1 MFIGVVKDT
10 GIVEQTEPE
19 LIIKVNSH
27 SSVEIEI
34 ESHLAVNG
42 RVLKVS
48 SKDDNNQVSRLK
60 FSTSNLNQS
69 KSYRSSEKV
78 NLERAVCLGEE
89 IPGVFFYGIPTGL
102 VELVS
107 QELLADGNCLMK
119 VSFEDDLV
127 NYLSIMDVVCL
138 DGILV
143 QIIDIDNYLL
153 SFNVYPNT
161 LKITNLGEKKLG
173 NKLSIELDPLTIKV
187 AKIFQKQQKFNFK

>member
-1 MFIGVVKDT
+1 
-10 GIVEQTEPE
+10 
-19 LIIKVNSH
+19 
-27 SSVEIEI
+27 
-34 ESHLAVNG
+34 
-42 RVLKVS
+42 
-48 SKDDNNQVSRLK
+48 
-60 FSTSNLNQS
+60 
-69 KSYRSSEKV
+69 
-78 NLERAVCLGEE
+78 LGEE

-107 QELLADGNCLMK
+107 QELLSDGNCLMK

>member
-19 LIIKVNSH
+19 LIIKVDSD

-48 SKDDNNQVSRLK
+48 SIDDNNQVSRLK
-60 FSTSNLNQS
+60 FFNSNLNQS
-69 KSYRSSEKV
+69 KSYLPPEKV
-78 NLERAVCLGEE
+78 NLERAVRLGEE
-89 IPGVFFYGIPTGL
+89 IPGAFFYGIPTGL

-107 QELLADGNCLMK
+107 QELLSDGNVIMK

-127 NYLSIMDVVCL
+127 NYLSVLDVVCL
-138 DGILV
+138 DGVLV

-161 LKITNLGEKKLG
+161 LKITNLGEKKSG

-187 AKIFQKQQKFNFK
+187 AKIFQKQLF